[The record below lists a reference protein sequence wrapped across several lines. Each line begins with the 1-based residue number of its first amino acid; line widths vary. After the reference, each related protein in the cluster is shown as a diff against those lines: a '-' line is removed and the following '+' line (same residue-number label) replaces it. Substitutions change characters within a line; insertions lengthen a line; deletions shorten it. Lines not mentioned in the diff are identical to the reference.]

1 VNRPRVTID
10 QIKAKTR
17 FSLVGGPFGSNLVT
31 SDYQEYGVPVIRGGN
46 IPGDKAFSYD
56 DLVFVSE
63 EKADRLLPNNAFPGD
78 LVVTQRGTLG
88 QVGLIPSD
96 SPYPRFV
103 ISQSQ
108 MKLTVDPQ
116 IASAKFVYYYFCL
129 PESVQRVKNQAITS
143 GVPHINLEIL
153 KRFELTLPPLQ
164 EQRRIAAIL
173 SAYDD
178 LIENNQRRIQLLE
191 QAAQLIYWEWF
202 VRLRFPGHERV
213 RVVDGVPEGW
223 KRVTMADICQAL
235 GGGTPDTKNPAYWDN
250 GEITWVIPSDI
261 TKNNCL
267 VILDSER
274 KITEAGLRNSSAK
287 LLPPDTI
294 LMTSRASVGFFGLID
309 REVCTNQGFIAA
321 IPNAEILRMYLL
333 FNLLSRRDE
342 ILQNAKGTTYL
353 EINKATFRRMPI
365 IVPSDTVLDE
375 FQTQAS
381 RLIRQVRLLKRQTE
395 KLKRA
400 RDLLLPRLMS
410 GQIEV

>member
-1 VNRPRVTID
+1 MNRPRVTID

-164 EQRRIAAIL
+164 EQRRIAAVL

-191 QAAQLIYWEWF
+191 QAARLIYREWF

-213 RVVDGVPEGW
+213 RVVDGVPEEW
-223 KRVTMADICQAL
+223 EQKHLDRVADVNQQQLKGSHQGIIEYVDISSVSPGSIDATQTVEFEMAPGRARRVVRHGDVIWSCVRPNRRSHAIIWNPRPNLIVSTGFAVITPRQVPTSYLYYAL
-235 GGGTPDTKNPAYWDN
+235 TTDAFVSYLTNRARGGAYPAVLASDFEDAELLIPPETLI
-250 GEITWVIPSDI
+250 GEFNS
-261 TKNNCL
+261 L
-267 VILDSER
+267 VRPMIDQ
-274 KITEAGLRNSSAK
+274 
-287 LLPPDTI
+287 
-294 LMTSRASVGFFGLID
+294 RA
-309 REVCTNQGFIAA
+309 
-321 IPNAEILRMYLL
+321 
-333 FNLLSRRDE
+333 NLQ
-342 ILQNAKGTTYL
+342 LQN
-353 EINKATFRRMPI
+353 E
-365 IVPSDTVLDE
+365 
-375 FQTQAS
+375 
-381 RLIRQVRLLKRQTE
+381 RLRI
-395 KLKRA
+395 A

>member
-1 VNRPRVTID
+1 MTWRNASLHELFTVKHGYAFQGEFFDSAGEYVLLTPGNFREEGGFKD
-10 QIKAKTR
+10 QIDKRKYYT
-17 FSLVGGPFGSNLVT
+17 GK
-31 SDYQEYGVPVIRGGN
+31 VP
-46 IPGDKAFSYD
+46 D
-56 DLVFVSE
+56 DF
-63 EKADRLLPNNAFPGD
+63 
-78 LVVTQRGTLG
+78 
-88 QVGLIPSD
+88 
-96 SPYPRFV
+96 
-103 ISQSQ
+103 
-108 MKLTVDPQ
+108 
-116 IASAKFVYYYFCL
+116 
-129 PESVQRVKNQAITS
+129 
-143 GVPHINLEIL
+143 IL
-153 KRFELTLPPLQ
+153 KRDDLLVVMTEQSPGLLGSSAWISESGRFLHNQRLGLITRLNDLLIDKKFLYYLFNTVGVRHQISSSASGTKVRHTSPERIGRVTVALPLISV
-164 EQRRIAAIL
+164 QRRIAAIL

-178 LIENNQRRIQLLE
+178 LIENNRRRIQLLE
-191 QAAQLIYWEWF
+191 QAARLIYQEWF

-223 KRVTMADICQAL
+223 ERVTMADICQAL

-267 VILDSER
+267 VILDSEK